1 MTTFHEKYLK
11 YKTKYLVLKK
21 ALDVQSGG
29 GVNLFDVSELTDTPV
44 FINSNTQLGGK
55 KKSNDLSI
63 FINSEE
69 NNILNVSQLS
79 DTPKLNGGGSSS
91 SSSSD
96 SSSSSE
102 RMISESSGGSSKK
115 VKKHRKK
122 TLNLIEDNNIKK
134 VMSDSSTEDSSESNL
149 SDSTESLLSSLGDS
163 DSEL

>member
-29 GVNLFDVSELTDTPV
+29 GVNLFDVSELTDTPI
-44 FINSNTQLGGK
+44 FINSNTQSGGK
-55 KKSNDLSI
+55 KKSENSLTL
-63 FINSEE
+63 INSNTE
-69 NNILNVSQLS
+69 NDFLNISHLS
-79 DTPKLNGGGSSS
+79 DTPTFSGLRTGQ
-91 SSSSD
+91 
-96 SSSSSE
+96 SSSE
-102 RMISESSGGSSKK
+102 SSEIMISESSGGGSKK

-122 TLNLIEDNNIKK
+122 TFNLIHDDKIKK
-134 VMSDSSTEDSSESNL
+134 IMSDSSTEDSTESNL